1 MQPPNGTRNEV
12 KNLTRRVEQ
21 LEAET
26 RTLSQHMHEQVTAQ
40 KVLRNDV
47 RWIVK
52 VAMAA
57 ASVISVLVA
66 MAFQLA
72 QFLMS

>member
-1 MQPPNGTRNEV
+1 MQRPNGTRNEV
-12 KNLTRRVEQ
+12 KNLVRRVEQ

-26 RTLSQHMHEQVTAQ
+26 RTLSQYMHEQASAQ

-66 MAFQLA
+66 TAFQLV
-72 QFLMS
+72 QLLMS

>member
-1 MQPPNGTRNEV
+1 MQPPNGTRTEIR
-12 KNLTRRVEQ
+12 NLARRVEQ

-26 RTLSQHMHEQVTAQ
+26 RTLNQHMHEQATAQ
-40 KVLRNDV
+40 QVLRNDV